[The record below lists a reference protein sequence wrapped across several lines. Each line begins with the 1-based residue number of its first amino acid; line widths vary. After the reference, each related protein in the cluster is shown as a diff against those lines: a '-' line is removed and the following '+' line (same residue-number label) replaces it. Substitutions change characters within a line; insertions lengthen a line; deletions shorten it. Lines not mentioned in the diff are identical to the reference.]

1 MTDSP
6 RPAHAYPFTL
16 EQITGARPAPPH
28 PGAEE
33 EMKQWEELPELDEA
47 SEGEGWEYT
56 FATLYA
62 DALGHTYPARAH
74 YLQSHEVTPLS
85 LAETCA
91 SPQRMRL
98 FLTPEDL
105 DAQGVESQAAYLNEV
120 AAYFAYW
127 GNQVME
133 RRNRH
138 IVRLRELGWGMPQIA
153 SLLGLSKQRVHAIL
167 ESTESDSGETVR
179 VSNFAP
185 EEVGQKQ
192 KTQGADAGPVAEV

>member
-74 YLQSHEVTPLS
+74 YLQSHEATPPS
-85 LAETCA
+85 LMEACA
-91 SPQRMRL
+91 SPRVMRM
-98 FLTPEDL
+98 FQDPEDM
-105 DAQGVESQAAYLNEV
+105 DVQAVEEQAAFLNEV

-127 GNQVME
+127 ENRAME
-133 RRNRH
+133 HRNNH
-138 IVRLRELGWGMPQIA
+138 VVRLRELGWGMPQIA
-153 SLLGLSKQRVHAIL
+153 SLLGLSKQRVHVIL
-167 ESTESDSGETVR
+167 EAAPARTRGAVVRSEWGESD
-179 VSNFAP
+179 
-185 EEVGQKQ
+185 EVVNWE
-192 KTQGADAGPVAEV
+192 PRR